1 MFCIRR
7 FGYYYSSLLVFS
19 CISNFEFFLMNGL
32 TLNQKQIILDAMLR
46 VGIKDSRQDMG
57 LSK

>member
-1 MFCIRR
+1 M
-7 FGYYYSSLLVFS
+7 FS
-19 CISNFEFFLMNGL
+19 CISNFEFLIMNGL
-32 TLNQKQIILDAMLR
+32 TINQEQIILDAMLR